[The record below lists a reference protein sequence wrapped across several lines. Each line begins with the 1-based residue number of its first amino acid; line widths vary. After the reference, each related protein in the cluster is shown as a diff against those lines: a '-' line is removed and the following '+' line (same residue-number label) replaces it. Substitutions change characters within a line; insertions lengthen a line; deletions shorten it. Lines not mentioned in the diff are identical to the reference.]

1 MGYRPLRR
9 LSIDT
14 YAVPKRDVV
23 ERQVRGGHYAVRM
36 RFIAALYR
44 FVIAFFCFAG
54 TYEAWLSGIGNRW
67 VFFTVQTNVLLGVVM
82 LWAGA
87 ATLLKGIQPPA
98 WIKGALTLNIIV
110 TGLVAW
116 FVLPPSDPATTAFA
130 FGVMTTTMAHII
142 VPIMA
147 SVDFLVFDP
156 HRRFPWHYTLSWL
169 IYFPFYL
176 AFVLIR
182 AQIWPH
188 SGPGASGNPYPY
200 GFIDLQALGWQR
212 TALNCVE
219 YLGAFFVLALVLF
232 LIDRILPK
240 RTPLTV
246 L

>member
-1 MGYRPLRR
+1 
-9 LSIDT
+9 
-14 YAVPKRDVV
+14 
-23 ERQVRGGHYAVRM
+23 M
-36 RFIAALYR
+36 RFLAALYR

-188 SGPGASGNPYPY
+188 SGPGASGNPYPIRIHRPS
-200 GFIDLQALGWQR
+200 GPGMAEDRSELRGISRRVLRAC
-212 TALNCVE
+212 A
-219 YLGAFFVLALVLF
+219 GAFPHRPHPAETHSADGPVRPQRMHRRRLLQLVLRGRCAR
-232 LIDRILPK
+232 L
-240 RTPLTV
+240 
-246 L
+246 